1 MKSLGV
7 RRWFAR
13 LEPVLPAAAILAV
26 VAVIY
31 GASVGLPL
39 AFDDA
44 WSVRLVEDY
53 TLLDAFTRTA
63 NFGYYRP
70 IYLLGYMLANAVGS
84 AGPELLHVL
93 CLVVHAANA
102 ILLTRFARVLL
113 GARHTGFELAV
124 GLLYALNPFVFQAV
138 ALPAGLNHLLAL
150 LFILCAALAYARARQ
165 LGRRHGG
172 GVWWAVALTA
182 GALACL
188 SNEIG
193 VVVAVFCCVY
203 EVSRAWREGHWTRG
217 SWSFLGMAAFSAV
230 YLAFYQLIPKGQP
243 PETVMTLADMA
254 QRLLYAAQLWAY
266 PIAALLKPFIASDE
280 VAVVASAIFTALAC
294 LLALRGRWRLMI
306 VCGALL
312 FVGAA
317 LPLLARLP
325 AGYLLNA
332 PRAFYVPLTGVALL
346 WAALLLSL
354 ADLAGSWSPRRW
366 LRVGVGAVSIGLVC
380 AIGVV
385 HSTSQLALHA
395 SAHQPV
401 AVVAEVGASMP
412 PGGRMLVLNLP
423 EWIAP
428 KARHFPIGSEG
439 VIVMAPY
446 VGGDDL
452 VLANTGQRR
461 AVDLG
466 QYRLPFDPGLSYV
479 YQTWGREV
487 DPSGMPAEFASVD
500 RIVNVRYLTDTLS
513 ALWLGG
519 AEPPVPGAAQAVFDQ
534 HIELSAYHLT
544 PCREGWVL
552 ATRWRLAPGKTGA
565 ETPATTL
572 SMFAQGLDAEG
583 NRIAQNDGA
592 LAGGLMGFQ
601 SIPAGRDVVD
611 RRLLSVGASPEQ
623 ASGPVTLYLG
633 VYDYQNGQRLPATG
647 LDGARLEGDALAVP
661 LPPRLAGALPCK

>member
-1 MKSLGV
+1 M
-7 RRWFAR
+7 
-13 LEPVLPAAAILAV
+13 
-26 VAVIY
+26 
-31 GASVGLPL
+31 
-39 AFDDA
+39 
-44 WSVRLVEDY
+44 
-53 TLLDAFTRTA
+53 
-63 NFGYYRP
+63 
-70 IYLLGYMLANAVGS
+70 
-84 AGPELLHVL
+84 
-93 CLVVHAANA
+93 
-102 ILLTRFARVLL
+102 
-113 GARHTGFELAV
+113 
-124 GLLYALNPFVFQAV
+124 
-138 ALPAGLNHLLAL
+138 
-150 LFILCAALAYARARQ
+150 
-165 LGRRHGG
+165 
-172 GVWWAVALTA
+172 
-182 GALACL
+182 LACL

-203 EVSRAWREGHWTRG
+203 EVGRELREGRWTRG
-217 SWSFLGMAAFSAV
+217 SWSFLGMSAFSAA
-230 YLAFYQLIPKGQP
+230 YLAIYQLIPKGQP

-266 PIAALLKPFIASDE
+266 PIAALFKLFIASDE
-280 VAVVASAIFTALAC
+280 VAVVVSAILMTLAC
-294 LLALRGRWRLMI
+294 LLALRGRRRLMI
-306 VCGALL
+306 LCGTLL

-317 LPLLARLP
+317 LPPLARLP
-325 AGYLLNA
+325 AGYLFNA

-366 LRVGVGAVSIGLVC
+366 LRIGVGAVSVGLVC

-385 HSTSQLALHA
+385 HSTSQLAFHA

-423 EWIAP
+423 KWIAP

-466 QYRLPFDPGLSYV
+466 QYRLPFEPGLSYV

-487 DPSGMPAEFASVD
+487 DPSGLPAEFASAD

-519 AEPPVPGAAQAVFDQ
+519 AEPPVPGAAQAAFDQ
-534 HIELSAYHLT
+534 QLELSAYHLT
-544 PCREGWVL
+544 PCRDGWVL

-565 ETPATTL
+565 KMSRSTPVPTL

-583 NRIAQNDGA
+583 NQIAQNDCA
-592 LAGGLMGFQ
+592 LVGGLTGFQ

-633 VYDYQNGQRLPATG
+633 VYDYENGRRLPATG
-647 LDGARLEGDALAVP
+647 PDGARLEGDALAVP
-661 LPPRLAGALPCK
+661 LPPRPADAPLCR